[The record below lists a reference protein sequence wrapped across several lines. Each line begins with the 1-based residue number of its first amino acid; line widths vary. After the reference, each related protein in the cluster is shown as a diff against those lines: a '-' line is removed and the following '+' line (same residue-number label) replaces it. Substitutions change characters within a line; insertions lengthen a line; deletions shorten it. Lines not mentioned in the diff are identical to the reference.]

1 MQKKLTAPRIFT
13 GVLLLFLITIA
24 VCALVIPSLG
34 FFQAWFRATGFNSAK
49 VELIFDRLDFE
60 NTTDQV
66 VLDGQTMTVQA
77 ALNAKG
83 YNAEAVWGTKENPY
97 VISRKYHVQN
107 LSVLQNNGFFKERKD
122 ADGNPLQSYF
132 LVCETD
138 GTPAVIDCGGMTLA
152 PVGTH
157 ANPFTGVIK
166 GAPLAGEARMYDD
179 DDNAENGG
187 GYGTAVSAIANLTVS
202 ASVSEPDIGFFGCI
216 GYHGKADTDDA
227 TGAPIITDG
236 YAANISNLTLAD
248 VTVESTV
255 SVVQSIIDWF
265 AGIFGATTEK
275 PHPHTADQEETHH
288 IGIVAG
294 HAEFATL

>member
-49 VELIFDRLDFE
+49 VELIFDRL
-60 NTTDQV
+60 TVTDE
-66 VLDGQTMTVQA
+66 LS
-77 ALNAKG
+77 ALG
-83 YNAEAVWGTKENPY
+83 YNSEAEWGSQANPY
-97 VISRKYHVQN
+97 VISQKYHVQT
-107 LSVLQNNGFFKERKD
+107 LSVLQNNGFFKEKKN
-122 ADGNPLQSYF
+122 ADNQPLQSYF
-132 LVCETD
+132 LVCDKD
-138 GTPAVIDCGGMTLA
+138 GKPVAIDCEGMKLA

-166 GAPLAGEARMYDD
+166 GAPLAGNTTYS
-179 DDNAENGG
+179 

-216 GYHGKADTDDA
+216 GYHGEASTDQA
-227 TGAPIITDG
+227 TGKPVITGG
-236 YAANISNLTLAD
+236 YAANISNLLFAD
-248 VTVESTV
+248 VTIESKV
-255 SVVQSIIDWF
+255 SWTDTLAKWWEN
-265 AGIFGATTEK
+265 FGGHKRTD
-275 PHPHTADQEETHH
+275 DQEETHH

-294 HAEFATL
+294 HAEFATVEDISVF